1 MGFLMLLHPLTN
13 FKIQEY
19 YQNESRFNGAFSR
32 NKLPKESKGWDICNK
47 P

>member
-19 YQNESRFNGAFSR
+19 YQNESRFNGTFSR
-32 NKLPKESKGWDICNK
+32 SNLPKESKGWDICNK